1 MKIQTQYE
9 ATTIRLAQG
18 KRVVWLD
25 LDCRN
30 FYYQYD
36 GVVKYKNNLPLQR
49 LHKFCFKHNIN
60 IFRGAWLLLEYMTV
74 KISSQENN

>member
-25 LDCRN
+25 LDDCN

-36 GVVKYKNNLPLQR
+36 GVVKYKKNLPFKR
-49 LHKFCFKHNIN
+49 IYEFCLKHNIP
-60 IFRGAWLLLEYMTV
+60 L
-74 KISSQENN
+74 

>member
-25 LDCRN
+25 LGTFDYGKRT
-30 FYYQYD
+30 D
-36 GVVKYKNNLPLQR
+36 
-49 LHKFCFKHNIN
+49 
-60 IFRGAWLLLEYMTV
+60 IFNHLEYRTYSGLN
-74 KISSQENN
+74 KNRHYANDNGLYL